1 MSNEYYKITEIWQRF
16 RKSYRQYP
24 FSICDFV
31 SANPGST
38 DTLIGSGMVPDG
50 RAIYRTIP
58 PGDEGDIA
66 EIQSNSHIDPPFIYD
81 GSVVTGMKDAI

>member
-1 MSNEYYKITEIWQRF
+1 
-16 RKSYRQYP
+16 
-24 FSICDFV
+24 
-31 SANPGST
+31 
-38 DTLIGSGMVPDG
+38 MVPDG